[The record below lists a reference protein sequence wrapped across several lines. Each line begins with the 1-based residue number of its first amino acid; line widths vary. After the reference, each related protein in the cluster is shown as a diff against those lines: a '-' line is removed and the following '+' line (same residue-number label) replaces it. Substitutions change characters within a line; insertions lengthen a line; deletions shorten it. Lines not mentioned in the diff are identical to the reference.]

1 MNDLLLIKTETA
13 LEVFSNQES
22 IIPYLD
28 EIKREVS
35 LHAPD
40 VTTAKG
46 RKEIASLANRVAK
59 TKVYLDDLGKDLVS
73 DWKEKSKKVDA
84 TRKLIRDELDA
95 LKIEARKPL
104 TEWEEE
110 QARIEAEIKA
120 EQARLELLKQIE
132 ADHEIAILLNE
143 KFDREKAEELARV
156 EAERIEREKAREVQI
171 REQMRLEQEQKEKAL
186 QEQLRRAEEEKRQAE
201 IRAEAEKIAA
211 IEREKQAKE
220 REIEAAKQAKIAA
233 EQAAEAARI
242 AEIERQKREIEAAER
257 KQAELEA
264 NRAHVSNVRKEI
276 KEHIM
281 KECGID
287 EALAVNIVKSLIKC
301 QRVSIN
307 Y

>member
-40 VTTAKG
+40 VATAKG

-95 LKIEARKPL
+95 LKVEARKPL

-120 EQARLELLKQIE
+120 EQERQELLKQIE

-143 KFDREKAEELARV
+143 KFDREKTEELARV
-156 EAERIEREKAREVQI
+156 EAERIEREKAREAQI

-201 IRAEAEKIAA
+201 IRAEAERLAS

-220 REIEAAKQAKIAA
+220 REAEAAKQAKIAA

-242 AEIERQKREIEAAER
+242 AEIERQKREIEEAER

-264 NRAHVSNVRKEI
+264 NRAHVSNVRREI

-281 KECGID
+281 QECGIE
-287 EALAVNIVKSLIKC
+287 EALAIDVVKSLIKH
-301 QRVSIN
+301 RRITIN